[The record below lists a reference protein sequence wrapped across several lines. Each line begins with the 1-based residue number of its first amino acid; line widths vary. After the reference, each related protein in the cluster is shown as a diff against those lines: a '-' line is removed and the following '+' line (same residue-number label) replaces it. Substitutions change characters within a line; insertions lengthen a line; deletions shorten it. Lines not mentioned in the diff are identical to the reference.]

1 MSENNE
7 SPLLGALRSTPEV
20 PPHRSDLVI
29 KALAEMNNQLDDIKL
44 KLDISNEIGLELLEL
59 RKREARPEFGAPVR
73 RFRNMPPSSRY
84 R

>member
-1 MSENNE
+1 MPENNE

-44 KLDISNEIGLELLEL
+44 KLDINNEVGLELLE
-59 RKREARPEFGAPVR
+59 RAKNRARPNNATQAWPVR
-73 RFRNMPPSSRY
+73 NKPRSSW
-84 R
+84 